1 MKAEQIRQ
9 KYKQILEEPE
19 DDQDSEDEWEIAYSQ
34 MAKQRKKRILT

>member
-1 MKAEQIRQ
+1 MQASQIRD

-19 DDQDSEDEWEIAYSQ
+19 SEDSEDEWEIAYSQ